1 MDEIE
6 VLVIL
11 QYLKNELDKI
21 DYKDDELMKKQTLDH
36 VKDVLDYQIDW
47 LKINI

>member
-21 DYKDDELMKKQTLDH
+21 DYEDNELMKKQTLDH
-36 VKDVLDYQIDW
+36 IKDVLKYQVDW